1 MRIQHKL
8 ILALLLT
15 TLLPIGLL
23 SAFTIH
29 QARQL
34 AGERFLEQGQS
45 EIHKLDQA
53 FSAHFE
59 QIGQDVAFLATSP
72 LLARADNSISSYHQG
87 PDRKMTPDRN
97 GGIETEIYRE
107 FERFADSHPGLAY
120 VYMGTRDGGYVQWP
134 LGEVTAGYDPRP
146 RPWYQKAQEAPGQV
160 MRTGAFYWPVDDNT
174 MIGIVR
180 SFKNQ
185 DGQDY
190 GVMAM
195 DVSLKELTNMTQQTQ
210 LGEKGYL
217 MLIEDGGTV
226 LVDAARPEH
235 NFRLL
240 SELEGEGY
248 RRLSDTNAG
257 QLELELGGED
267 FRALVYPSP
276 SLGWKFIALMPEH
289 EILAPAQQMLWTTLG
304 STALVVVLVLL
315 LAWWLSGLLVNP
327 ILAVSR
333 GLKDI
338 AQGEGDLTRRLTI
351 GSRDET
357 GELARWFNQFLE
369 SIQQLVIRIKDTAHQ
384 VDAVSTLGR
393 ENATAVDTASG
404 HQLKEVERMATALTE
419 MSASANEVANN
430 CNRSAQAAAQ
440 GQRAGDQG
448 KAVMLDTEA
457 SVRALSEQLGQS
469 ALHIRQLEAESGRIN
484 SILDV
489 IRGIAEQTNLLA
501 LNAAIEAARAGEH
514 GRGFAVVADEVRT
527 LAQRTQVSTAEIDSL
542 LAGLNQQ
549 TRQAVENME
558 ASQQQ
563 SEQVVL
569 RSGQARDAFE
579 AIKVSVDEI
588 TDMTTQISSAAEQ
601 QHQVAESINANIGA
615 IHSAASEVNQVS
627 TQVADTAGRQADLAG
642 ELGKLVNQFRI

>member
-45 EIHKLDQA
+45 ETHKLDQA

-59 QIGQDVAFLATSP
+59 QIGQDVEFLASSP
-72 LLARADNSISSYHQG
+72 LLARADASISSYHQG
-87 PDRKMTPDRN
+87 PAQKMTPDRN
-97 GGIETEIYRE
+97 GGTETEIYRE
-107 FERFADSHPGLAY
+107 FERFAESHPGLAY
-120 VYMGTRDGGYVQWP
+120 VYMGTQDGGYVQWP
-134 LGEVTAGYDPRP
+134 QGDITAGYDPRP
-146 RPWYQKAQEAPGQV
+146 RPFFQSGMSAPGQV
-160 MRTGAFYWPVDDNT
+160 IRTGADYWEAVDDT
-174 MIGIVR
+174 MVGIVH

-185 DGQDY
+185 YGQDY
-190 GVMAM
+190 GVMAI
-195 DVSLKELTNMTQQTQ
+195 DVSLKELTNMTQQAR
-210 LGEKGYL
+210 LGEQGYL
-217 MLIEDGGTV
+217 MLIDDGGTV

-235 NFRLL
+235 NTRQLTDL
-240 SELEGEGY
+240 KEADY
-248 RRLSDTNAG
+248 RRLSNTHSG
-257 QLELELGGED
+257 QLELELDGEN

-276 SLGWKFIALMPEH
+276 SLGWKFIALMPER
-289 EILAPAQQMLWTTLG
+289 EILAPAQRMLWTTLG
-304 STALVVVLVLL
+304 STALVVLLVLL
-315 LAWWLSGLLVNP
+315 LAWWFSGVLVKP

-338 AQGEGDLTRRLTI
+338 AQGEGDLTRRLAI
-351 GSRDET
+351 SSRDET
-357 GELARWFNQFLE
+357 GDLARWFNQFLE
-369 SIQQLVIRIKDTAHQ
+369 SILQLVIRIKDTAHQ

-404 HQLKEVERMATALTE
+404 HQLKEIERMATALTE
-419 MSASANEVANN
+419 MSASANEVAHS
-430 CNRSAQAAAQ
+430 CNRSAEAAAQ
-440 GQRAGDQG
+440 GQLAGDQG

-457 SVRALSEQLGQS
+457 SVRALSDQLKQS
-469 ALHIRQLEAESGRIN
+469 AVHIRQLEAESGRIN

-542 LAGLNQQ
+542 LAGLNLQ
-549 TRQAVENME
+549 TSQAVENME
-558 ASQQQ
+558 TSQQQ

-569 RSGQARDAFE
+569 RSGQAREAFD

-588 TDMTTQISSAAEQ
+588 TDMTAQIASAAEQ
-601 QHQVAESINANIGA
+601 QHMVAESINSHIGA

-627 TQVADTAGRQADLAG
+627 NQVADHAGRQADLAG

>member
-23 SAFTIH
+23 STFTIH

-34 AGERFLEQGQS
+34 AEQRFLEQGRS

-53 FSAHFE
+53 FSAHFD
-59 QIGQDVAFLATSP
+59 QIGQNVDFLASSP
-72 LLARADNSISSYHQG
+72 LLARADTSLSTYHQG
-87 PDRKMTPDRN
+87 PALRMTPDRN

-134 LGEVTAGYDPRP
+134 LGEVTSGYDPRQ
-146 RPWYQKAQEAPGQV
+146 RPWYQKAQSSPGQV
-160 MRTGAFYWPVDDNT
+160 IRTGAYYWAADDNT
-174 MIGIVR
+174 MIGVSR
-180 SFKNQ
+180 SFKNS

-190 GVMAM
+190 GVMSM
-195 DVSLKELTNMTQQTQ
+195 DVSLKELTSMAQQAR
-210 LGEKGYL
+210 LGERGYL
-217 MLIEDGGTV
+217 MLIEDSGTV

-240 SELEGEGY
+240 ASLEEEGY
-248 RRLSDTNAG
+248 RRLSDTSEG
-257 QLELELGGED
+257 RLELELGGEG

-289 EILAPAQQMLWTTLG
+289 EILAPARQMLWTTLG

-315 LAWWLSGLLVNP
+315 LAWWLSGLLVKP

-369 SIQQLVIRIKDTAHQ
+369 SIQQLVVRIKDTAHQ

-404 HQLKEVERMATALTE
+404 HQLEEVERMVTALTE
-419 MSASANEVANN
+419 MSASANEVARS
-430 CNRSAQAAAQ
+430 CTRSAQAAAL

-457 SVRALSEQLGQS
+457 SVRALSDQLSQS
-469 ALHIRQLEAESGRIN
+469 ALHIHQLEAESGRIN
-484 SILDV
+484 SILEV

-501 LNAAIEAARAGEH
+501 LNAAIEAARAGEQ

-542 LAGLNQQ
+542 LASLNLQ
-549 TRQAVENME
+549 TRQAVENMK

-563 SEQVVL
+563 SEQAVL
-569 RSGQARDAFE
+569 RSGQAREAFE
-579 AIKVSVDEI
+579 TIKVSVDEI
-588 TDMTTQISSAAEQ
+588 TDMTTQIASAAEQ
-601 QHQVAESINANIGA
+601 QHLVTESINAHIGA

-627 TQVADTAGRQADLAG
+627 TRVADHAGRQADLAG
-642 ELGKLVNQFRI
+642 ELGQLVNQFRI

>member
-289 EILAPAQQMLWTTLG
+289 EILAPAQRMLWTTLG

-369 SIQQLVIRIKDTAHQ
+369 SIQQLVVRIKDTAHQ

-419 MSASANEVANN
+419 MSASANEVANS

-615 IHSAASEVNQVS
+615 IHSAANEVNQVS

>member
-15 TLLPIGLL
+15 TLLPVGLL

-34 AGERFLEQGQS
+34 AEERFLEQGQS
-45 EIHKLDQA
+45 EINKLDQA

-59 QIGQDVAFLATSP
+59 QIGQDVEFLASSP
-72 LLARADNSISSYHQG
+72 LLARADASISAYHQS
-87 PDRKMTPDRN
+87 PARKMTPDRN
-97 GGIETEIYRE
+97 GGTETEIYRE
-107 FERFADSHPGLAY
+107 FERFAESHSGLAY
-120 VYMGTRDGGYVQWP
+120 IYMGTQDGGYVQWP
-134 LGEVTAGYDPRP
+134 LGDITAGYDPRP
-146 RPWYQKAQEAPGQV
+146 RPFFQSGMSAPGQV
-160 MRTGAFYWPVDDNT
+160 VRTGADYWEAVDDT
-174 MIGIVR
+174 MVGIVR

-185 DGQDY
+185 YGQDY
-190 GVMAM
+190 GVMAI
-195 DVSLKELTNMTQQTQ
+195 DVSLKELTNMTQQAR
-210 LGEKGYL
+210 LGEQGYL
-217 MLIEDGGTV
+217 MLIDDGGTV

-235 NFRLL
+235 NTRLLTDLDDADYRLL
-240 SELEGEGY
+240 SNTH
-248 RRLSDTNAG
+248 SG
-257 QLELELGGED
+257 QLEMELGGED

-276 SLGWKFIALMPEH
+276 SLGWKFIALMPER
-289 EILAPAQQMLWTTLG
+289 EILAPAQRMLWTTLG
-304 STALVVVLVLL
+304 STALVVLLVLL
-315 LAWWLSGLLVNP
+315 LAWWLSGLLVKP

-351 GSRDET
+351 SSRDET

-369 SIQQLVIRIKDTAHQ
+369 SILQLVVRIKDTAHQ

-404 HQLKEVERMATALTE
+404 HQLKEIERMATALTE
-419 MSASANEVANN
+419 MSASANEVAHS
-430 CNRSAQAAAQ
+430 CNRSAVAAAQ
-440 GQRAGDQG
+440 GQLAGDQG

-457 SVRALSEQLGQS
+457 SVRALSDQLKQS
-469 ALHIRQLEAESGRIN
+469 AVHIRQLEAESGRIN

-542 LAGLNQQ
+542 LAGLNLQ
-549 TRQAVENME
+549 TSRAVENME
-558 ASQQQ
+558 TSQQQ

-569 RSGQARDAFE
+569 RSGQAREAFD

-588 TDMTTQISSAAEQ
+588 TDMTAQIASAAEQ
-601 QHQVAESINANIGA
+601 QHMVAESINSHIGA
-615 IHSAASEVNQVS
+615 IHSAASEVSQVS
-627 TQVADTAGRQADLAG
+627 NQVADHAGRQADLAG